1 MGISTIAS
9 YRWSNRKMN
18 ANRKIFLKLPAQNV
32 YFCVCTAELEELKSL
47 VLLQSPAVEETDGL
61 IPFMHDISLN

>member
-1 MGISTIAS
+1 
-9 YRWSNRKMN
+9 MN

-32 YFCVCTAELEELKSL
+32 YFCVCRAELEELKSL
-47 VLLQSPAVEETDGL
+47 VLLQLPAVEETDGL